1 MVYDYGQSGATAKG
15 KETEARVSGPRGT
28 GAACR
33 RDTETMPRVLV
44 LNASYQPLNLVNVK
58 RAVVLVLKNK
68 AEIIEELDATLRA
81 ERMSMPYP
89 TVIRLV
95 YYVNVPYRSVSLSR
109 RAVFIRDGYTCQYCG
124 ARAESIDHVI
134 PRSRGG
140 KHVWENVVAACRR
153 CNTRKMNRLPSEA
166 GLKLA
171 RKPIEPHDHIWI
183 FSQAGDIHPTWE
195 PYLDTAL
202 AG

>member
-1 MVYDYGQSGATAKG
+1 MIMGKVMESEGERRPGHTA
-15 KETEARVSGPRGT
+15 EMARGVGVCRGD
-28 GAACR
+28 
-33 RDTETMPRVLV
+33 RDTMRRVLV

-68 AEIIEELDATLRA
+68 AEIIEELDARLHA
-81 ERMSMPYP
+81 ERMSLPYP

-95 YYVNVPYRSVSLSR
+95 YYVNAPYRSVSLNR

-153 CNTRKMNRLPSEA
+153 CNARKMNRLPSEA

-171 RKPIEPHDHIWI
+171 RKPKEPHDHIWI
-183 FSQAGDIHPTWE
+183 YSQAGDIHPTWE
-195 PYLDTAL
+195 PYLETAL
-202 AG
+202 VG

>member
-1 MVYDYGQSGATAKG
+1 M
-15 KETEARVSGPRGT
+15 R
-28 GAACR
+28 
-33 RDTETMPRVLV
+33 RVLV

-68 AEIIEELDATLRA
+68 AEIIEELDARLHA

-95 YYVNVPYRSVSLSR
+95 YYVNAPYRSVALSR

-171 RKPIEPHDHIWI
+171 RKPVEPHDHIWI

-195 PYLDTAL
+195 PYLETAL
-202 AG
+202 VG